1 MMKINKRNPIGGGGF
16 TLVELLVVIAI
27 IGVLMGI
34 VVVVLNPAQ
43 ILIRSRQGVC
53 KANVGR
59 VCEASAACYV
69 AMNDVTLCDTAAET
83 GATLPSSPCA
93 VSITA
98 TTGVVTATQDGCTY
112 SCDPTTGIVS
122 QTGTTCYTPD

>member
-1 MMKINKRNPIGGGGF
+1 VNGGGGVLEHQGGF
-16 TLVELLVVIAI
+16 TLIELLIVVAI

-53 KANVGR
+53 KGNVGR

-69 AMNDVTLCDTAAET
+69 AMGSASLCDTDSET
-83 GATLPSSPCA
+83 GATLPTAPCA
-93 VSITA
+93 VTITG
-98 TTGVVTATQDGCTY
+98 TTGVVRASQDGCGFA
-112 SCDPTTGIVS
+112 CNPVTGIVTQS
-122 QTGTTCYTPD
+122 GTTCYAP